1 LVALLDGEA
10 TGQGQFID
18 VSMHAAC
25 NVTTEMASYGWLAA
39 GAEVQR
45 QTGRH
50 AAPKLSMPTQV
61 RCADGRYVNTGVLP
75 RSPGDFAAL
84 VDWLA
89 DLGLRDEFPLTF
101 LLEMAAALE
110 VIDASAVAT
119 DPLLAE
125 LMGAVREVAV
135 FFCERLDSYEVFA
148 GYQSRGMA
156 AGLVYSPDEAIVDP
170 HVQARGLMVDVS
182 HPELGRSFA
191 YAGVPYRFSRT
202 PCAVPTRAPMRGEH
216 QAMLDG
222 D

>member
-1 LVALLDGEA
+1 RTPSRHLPATDLTALAAGGPVWSCGYDDHSLPPVRGGGNQAFHIASHWAAQAALVALVDREA
-10 TGQGQFID
+10 TGPGQFIA
-18 VSMHAAC
+18 VSMHPGC

-84 VDWLA
+84 VDWLD

-125 LMGAVREVAV
+125 LMGAAREVAV

-148 GYQSRGMA
+148 GYQ
-156 AGLVYSPDEAIVDP
+156 
-170 HVQARGLMVDVS
+170 
-182 HPELGRSFA
+182 
-191 YAGVPYRFSRT
+191 
-202 PCAVPTRAPMRGEH
+202 
-216 QAMLDG
+216 
-222 D
+222 